1 MSVKIDQLA
10 VNSDKRGAVFEPLD
24 AGMILDQR
32 NTHVVISQP
41 GVIRGNHYHLNGTE
55 IIAVMGPALV
65 RIREDQ
71 QLSDIEVPDREVYR
85 FILPPGVAHAIKNTS
100 DRLNVLAAFSTV
112 VHDPENP
119 DTIQEILMEG

>member
-24 AGMILDQR
+24 AEMIVNQR

-65 RIREDQ
+65 RIRDEQ
-71 QLSDIEVPDREVYR
+71 HLSDIEVPDQKVYR

-100 DRLNVLAAFSTV
+100 DRLNVLAAFNTV
-112 VHDPENP
+112 VHDPEKP
-119 DTIQEILMEG
+119 DTIQEILIEG